1 MIRAA
6 VLKVTKTIAEFRA
19 SSRKKYCVPAKVWFE
34 PQKDLINFK
43 SPNLGMFILGRT
55 IDLSDSGMSLLVP
68 AIRIKEDYL
77 VGQDRT
83 LNIELDLVGRK
94 VRMTAIGR
102 RYEPTESE
110 VADDKFLVGIEIIEF
125 REEDRKTYQ
134 HFLNNG
140 NSIIKSM
147 AASMEFGL
155 DQ

>member
-1 MIRAA
+1 MIRDA

-19 SSRKKYCVPAKVWFE
+19 SARKKYRVPAKVWFE
-34 PQKDLINFK
+34 PQKDLLNFK
-43 SPNLGMFILGRT
+43 SPNLGMYLLGRT
-55 IDLSDSGMSLLVP
+55 LDLSDSGMSLLVP

-110 VADDKFLVGIEIIEF
+110 ITDDKFLVGIEIVEF
-125 REEDRKTYQ
+125 RDEDRKTYQ

-140 NSIIKSM
+140 NKILKSM
-147 AASMEFGL
+147 SSSMEFGL
-155 DQ
+155 D

>member
-1 MIRAA
+1 MIRDA

-19 SSRKKYCVPAKVWFE
+19 SARKKYRVPAKVWFE
-34 PQKDLINFK
+34 PQKELLNFK
-43 SPNLGMFILGRT
+43 SPNLGMYLLGRT
-55 IDLSDSGMSLLVP
+55 LDLSDSGMSLLVP

-110 VADDKFLVGIEIIEF
+110 ITDDKFLVGIEIVEF
-125 REEDRKTYQ
+125 RDDDRKTYQ

-140 NSIIKSM
+140 NKILKSM
-147 AASMEFGL
+147 SASMEFGL
-155 DQ
+155 D